1 MDKIYEITVF
11 RYWAEATQKYGL
23 QEKQNKQY
31 ELAAVHTLSSEEPYQ
46 TLEEERS
53 NRAQHSYL
61 VKGS

>member
-31 ELAAVHTLSSEEPYQ
+31 ELAAVHTVSYTHL
-46 TLEEERS
+46 TLPTT
-53 NRAQHSYL
+53 
-61 VKGS
+61 GS